1 MAAERHAAGLS
12 CVSDAAR
19 DEILLS
25 LLEAGKKSARS
36 DDPSLCGRRMAA
48 QRHADRLV

>member
-1 MAAERHAAGLS
+1 MGHGERPGERREVLL
-12 CVSDAAR
+12 R
-19 DEILLS
+19 RLLS
-25 LLEAGKKSARS
+25 EAGKKSARS